1 MKLKYEF
8 AIQEVIGNYV
18 AVAVGN
24 KADQFGGVIRL
35 NDTGKRIFELIQQEL
50 DEDAIVAALAQEYDA
65 SDDALRAEARK
76 VVAELRSQD
85 VLA

>member
-18 AVAVGN
+18 AVAVGD
-24 KADQFGGVIRL
+24 KADKFGGVIRL

-65 SDDALRAEARK
+65 SDDALRAEVRK